1 MQAAK
6 KTSMQYFL
14 GKFLLFQT
22 VFLFC
27 IVVSSV
33 LMKIQIDFVDQ
44 QKLHFWIISKYCK
57 KGRRLPNHR
66 GFIVVALTTIEL
78 LPF

>member
-14 GKFLLFQT
+14 GKLLLFQT
-22 VFLFC
+22 VF
-27 IVVSSV
+27 IVVYYSFTGSNENSDRFCW
-33 LMKIQIDFVDQ
+33 LTQFNF
-44 QKLHFWIISKYCK
+44 LIIYKYCK
-57 KGRRLPNHR
+57 KWRRLPNHR
-66 GFIVVALTTIEL
+66 GFIAVALTTIEL

>member
-14 GKFLLFQT
+14 GKCLLFQT

-33 LMKIQIDFVDQ
+33 LMKIQIDLVDQ
-44 QKLHFWIISKYCK
+44 QKLNFWIISKYCK
-57 KGRRLPNHR
+57 KWRRLPNHR